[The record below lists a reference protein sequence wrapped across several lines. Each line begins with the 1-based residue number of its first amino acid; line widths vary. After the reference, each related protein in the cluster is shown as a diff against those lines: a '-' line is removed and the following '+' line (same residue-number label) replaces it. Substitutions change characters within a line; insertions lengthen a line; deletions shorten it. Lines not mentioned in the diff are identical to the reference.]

1 MFRKLCHALALPLA
15 LLMLVVLG
23 PLTAA
28 QAAMVSTESL
38 VAGPQAAQDRERVLA
53 LLEREEVRAEL
64 VTLGVDPGVAL
75 ERVRALS
82 DAEISQIAG
91 RLDEMDAGQGL
102 GPVIGAAV
110 LIFLVL
116 LVTDILC
123 LTNVFSFTRCSR

>member
-28 QAAMVSTESL
+28 QAAMVSTEAL
-38 VAGPQAAQDRERVLA
+38 IAGPQAAQDRERVLA
-53 LLEREEVRAEL
+53 LLERQEVRAEL

-75 ERVRALS
+75 ERVQALS

-91 RLDEMDAGQGL
+91 RLDEMEAGQGL